1 MNKLE
6 IILTSKEKS
15 KEFSRA
21 VSEKLR
27 IGDVLAL
34 YGELGAGKTFFT
46 QNLCSFLNVKDY
58 VNSPSYVLM
67 NEYFGDFCI
76 YHFDLYRLNEFE
88 EVLEL
93 GLEEIIH
100 QGITI
105 IEWPEI
111 AEEFLPEKTIKI
123 YLSYYKDCRKAI
135 IYAKKDIIENIKK
148 ILL

>member
-1 MNKLE
+1 M
-6 IILTSKEKS
+6 S
-15 KEFSRA
+15 
-21 VSEKLR
+21 
-27 IGDVLAL
+27 
-34 YGELGAGKTFFT
+34 
-46 QNLCSFLNVKDY
+46 
-58 VNSPSYVLM
+58 
-67 NEYFGDFCI
+67 
-76 YHFDLYRLNEFE
+76 
-88 EVLEL
+88 EL

-148 ILL
+148 MRFSIFSGFFSRLPKKCIMFS